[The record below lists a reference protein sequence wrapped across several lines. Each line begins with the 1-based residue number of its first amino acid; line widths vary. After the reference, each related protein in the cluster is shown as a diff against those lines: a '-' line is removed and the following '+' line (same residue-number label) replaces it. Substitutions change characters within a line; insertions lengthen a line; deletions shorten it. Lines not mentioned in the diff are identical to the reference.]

1 MAAVNGIKEN
11 YWYMDSCASMHMT
24 KRDDW
29 LEDKEIC
36 DTTIV
41 AANNKSLRG
50 TVKGSVNLKVS
61 NGSQIEQ
68 ISVKEMTY
76 VRGIAANLVSVSKIT
91 DKGYQVNFDK
101 KGFAVVNEKT
111 KEVAATDRPPT
122 RWRIHDNFT

>member
-1 MAAVNGIKEN
+1 
-11 YWYMDSCASMHMT
+11 MHMT

-41 AANNKSLRG
+41 AVNNKSLRG
-50 TVKGSVNLKVS
+50 MSKGSVNLKVS

-76 VRGIAANLVSVSKIT
+76 VPGIAANFLSVSKIT
-91 DKGYQVNFDK
+91 DKEYQVNFDK
-101 KGFAVVNEKT
+101 KDFL
-111 KEVAATDRPPT
+111 
-122 RWRIHDNFT
+122 W